1 MAIPDAASISKEDFD
16 TLVNEY
22 PVLVKEIS
30 VTKGSKPGQKKLS
43 QLDVYRYDEAPAAF
57 AINGA
62 KGEMALEDVKRL
74 VEWKLRHGKFR
85 PTLMNLVSS
94 NTDVTATS
102 TIAKAMASYTPST
115 IPAALT
121 TLTALRGIG
130 PATASLLLSV
140 HDAENVLFFSD
151 EAFWWLCC
159 DGKKDSIKYN
169 PKEYEMLRSVAAK
182 LMKRLGVSAVD
193 VEKAAYVVMKRG
205 GDVAAPPKGKA
216 GPAKAKETTPTVKKP
231 AEKKPPVEKRKPD
244 VADEGS
250 TAVAGTRRSKRVKG

>member
-1 MAIPDAASISKEDFD
+1 
-16 TLVNEY
+16 
-22 PVLVKEIS
+22 
-30 VTKGSKPGQKKLS
+30 
-43 QLDVYRYDEAPAAF
+43 
-57 AINGA
+57 
-62 KGEMALEDVKRL
+62 
-74 VEWKLRHGKFR
+74 
-85 PTLMNLVSS
+85 MNLVSS
-94 NTDVTATS
+94 NTDATATS
-102 TIAKAMASYTPST
+102 TIAKAMASYKPSA

-182 LMKRLGVSAVD
+182 LMKRLGVGAVD

-205 GDVAAPPKGKA
+205 GDVAAPTKGKA
-216 GPAKAKETTPTVKKP
+216 APAKTKETPPVKK
-231 AEKKPPVEKRKPD
+231 AADKKPPLEKRKPD